1 MAAIRTMNRKIVE
14 LKVPSSAI
22 PSRACHSR
30 EAAVTAVASSRCST
44 LQRLASS
51 FGYEKH
57 YTRGVMRTES
67 PKDCY
72 SERGFMRE
80 EAVVSPQAASGFLAD
95 KPGFGMTRREF
106 VQTAARIFNGKRALE
121 FRKVRKA

>member
-1 MAAIRTMNRKIVE
+1 
-14 LKVPSSAI
+14 
-22 PSRACHSR
+22 
-30 EAAVTAVASSRCST
+30 
-44 LQRLASS
+44 
-51 FGYEKH
+51 
-57 YTRGVMRTES
+57 
-67 PKDCY
+67 
-72 SERGFMRE
+72 MRE